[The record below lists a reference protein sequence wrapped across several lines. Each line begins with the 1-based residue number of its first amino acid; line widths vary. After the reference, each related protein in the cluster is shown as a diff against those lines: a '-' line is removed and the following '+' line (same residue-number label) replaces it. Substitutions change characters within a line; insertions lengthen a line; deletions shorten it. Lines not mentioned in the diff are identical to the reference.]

1 MKPENILQSD
11 VLDIL
16 FENRNKAYGAYYI
29 RRHYNQYLLK
39 ALAAMFILIGML
51 LFISGYYS
59 KKASGG
65 IFAIPDYP
73 PIGPLHPVE
82 PIKFDPPPPKALT
95 AANQAASQ
103 HFATIKIVPP
113 AEIIEEP
120 VPDIESFIDKQVA
133 LATIDAPFSGDI
145 LQPPVADKPAWGE
158 NAEIAET
165 TYTEPFA
172 STSVDEAATY
182 PGGLKAMMRFLR
194 THLRHIGNDNSETLK
209 LRIRFVVAAD
219 GSIDD
224 FTVIQSGGENIDLQ
238 VIKALQKMPR
248 WKPAKKNGK
257 NVAMYFVQP
266 VTFEMA
272 D

>member
-39 ALAAMFILIGML
+39 ALAALFILIGML

-59 KKASGG
+59 KKTSGG
-65 IFAIPDYP
+65 IFAIPDHP

-82 PIKFDPPPPKALT
+82 PIKFDPPPPKT
-95 AANQAASQ
+95 SPVPKQAASQ
-103 HFATIKIVPP
+103 HFATIKIVAP

-120 VPDIESFIDKQVA
+120 VPDIEVMNDKQVA
-133 LATIDAPFSGDI
+133 LATIDAPFSGNI
-145 LQPPVADKPAWGE
+145 IQPPVADKPAGSE
-158 NAEIAET
+158 NAEVSET
-165 TYTEPFA
+165 DYTVPFE

-209 LRIRFVVAAD
+209 LRIRFVVAGD
-219 GSIDD
+219 GSIGN
-224 FTVIQSGGENIDLQ
+224 FIVIQSGGENIDLQ
-238 VIKALQKMPR
+238 VIKALKKMPR
-248 WKPAKKNGK
+248 WKPARKNGR

-266 VTFEMA
+266 VTFETVE
-272 D
+272 